1 MKKKLLLLSISFLF
15 FISCGSSGSSG
26 SSGSQK
32 TKKTNNC
39 RCDCTDSELKQLQ
52 GQYAVSAA
60 RACDMCCHF
69 HDIANEA
76 NK

>member
-1 MKKKLLLLSISFLF
+1 MKKNLLLSISFLF

-26 SSGSQK
+26 SQETKK
-32 TKKTNNC
+32 TNPKTNNC

-60 RACDMCCHF
+60 KACDMCCHF
-69 HDIANEA
+69 HNIANEA

>member
-1 MKKKLLLLSISFLF
+1 MKKNLLLLSISFLF
-15 FISCGSSGSSG
+15 FISCGSSGS
-26 SSGSQK
+26 QETKK
-32 TKKTNNC
+32 TNPKTNNC

-60 RACDMCCHF
+60 EACDMCCHF
-69 HDIANEA
+69 HKIANEA